1 MSKPYFK
8 INSATYS
15 SSLLTINYTFWR
27 NRGSVL
33 GGSDLTV
40 TGISSTSSLS
50 FYEPNIYNL
59 GGKTKS
65 IQVVNLQGGSGAT
78 YVDPAAI
85 VWTFSGTPS
94 TTTNAKLTI
103 DNTILGST
111 QLSSVTSSN
120 SNLAT
125 FLSSIASSIVGNS
138 SGVSAVST
146 STTLTVSVPNTGN
159 KYNNKALTINLTKGS
174 GGSTIVGT
182 SNQGLTNS
190 GTFSG
195 GVTNFSIGLSTFR
208 GGYDQEY
215 TVSSST
221 FSLIP

>member
-15 SSLLTINYTFWR
+15 GSLLTINYTFWR

-40 TGISSTSSLS
+40 TGISSTSSLT
-50 FYEPNIYNL
+50 FYEPDTYNL
-59 GGKTKS
+59 GSKTKTLP
-65 IQVVNLQGGSGAT
+65 VVNLVGSGNT
-78 YVDPAAI
+78 SFVDPAAI
-85 VWTFSGTPS
+85 IWTFSGTPS
-94 TTTNAKLTI
+94 TTTNAKLTV
-103 DNTILGST
+103 DDPILGST
-111 QLSSVTSSN
+111 QLSSVTASN
-120 SNLAT
+120 SDLET
-125 FLSSIASSIVGNS
+125 FLSSVASSIVGNS

-146 STTLTVSVPNTGN
+146 STTLTVTVPSTGN
-159 KYNNKALTINLTKGS
+159 KFNDKALTLNLTKGS
-174 GGSTIVGT
+174 GGSTIAGT
-182 SNQGLTNS
+182 SNQGLTGS

-215 TVSSST
+215 SVSSST